1 MMDNTSKW
9 ILVFIFA
16 SLQAACMAPKESENK
31 IAEPAKS
38 DAPQMVGGDRDAH
51 NCIPSAGYV
60 WSSTRNSCVRTWEV
74 GTRLYS
80 TLNPKAPSTNIVI
93 ENGANGPME
102 LWLIGGNV
110 PFVLTKTGT
119 AHGYGVWGDGESGL
133 NITRADLGVLEL
145 RDGENKLLATSKA
158 PEF

>member
-1 MMDNTSKW
+1 MMKNIQKF
-9 ILVFIFA
+9 ILVFACA
-16 SLQAACMAPKESENK
+16 SLQASCMAATEQENK

-38 DAPQMVGGDRDAH
+38 DVPHMVGGDRDAH

-80 TLNPKAPSTNIVI
+80 TLDPRAASTNIVI
-93 ENGANGPME
+93 ENGVDGPME

-110 PFVLTKTGT
+110 PFVLTKTGVVG
-119 AHGYGVWGDGESGL
+119 GYGVWRDGASGL

-145 RDGENKLLATSKA
+145 RDGENKLLATSKT